1 MNKLHEYTEAFTVG
15 LASVISE
22 IDKEAKLYELYEL
35 TVPELITESLLLLKQ
50 LDYRTSV
57 KSLYRIYTMS
67 YEVRLKELLHSGA
80 DTAEITELLKEVA
93 RLKDKIRD

>member
-80 DTAEITELLKEVA
+80 DKAEITELLKEVA